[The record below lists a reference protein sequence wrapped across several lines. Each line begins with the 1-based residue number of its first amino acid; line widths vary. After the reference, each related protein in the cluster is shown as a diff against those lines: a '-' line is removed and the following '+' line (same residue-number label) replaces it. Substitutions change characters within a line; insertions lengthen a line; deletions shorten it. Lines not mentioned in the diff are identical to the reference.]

1 MHADESGQGT
11 LETALALPALL
22 VVLVGAVQFALVQH
36 ARSVAHTAAAE
47 GARLA
52 AADGHTLIDGAV
64 RTHEVLDAG
73 LGRSASALSV
83 RARER
88 DGRVETH
95 VSGRYRLFVPWVREL
110 WVRVES
116 RSEVMKEGLRGDP

>member
-1 MHADESGQGT
+1 MHADESGQAA
-11 LETALALPALL
+11 LEMALALPALL

-52 AADGHTLIDGAV
+52 SADGHTLIDGAV
-64 RTHEVLDAG
+64 RTHEVLEAG

-83 RARER
+83 QSRER
-88 DGRVETH
+88 DGRVVTR
-95 VSGRYRLFVPWVREL
+95 VSGRYRLFIPWVSEL
-110 WVRVES
+110 HVRVEVG
-116 RSEVMKEGLRGDP
+116 SEVLKEGLRGGR